1 MNLKERLPL
10 ISVIATSAL
19 CIGISILALKA
30 GIFIIFQNLFYI
42 PIVIACFYFRKRGL
56 AIAAALAVIY
66 FLLFISFTSDQV
78 MIWDALIRVLL
89 FILIAAVIT
98 SLSTA
103 RARAEAALA
112 EEREKFRTVADY
124 TYDWEY
130 WIDPQRNIPYISPSC
145 ERITGYRP
153 EEFLADAG
161 LLANVVHVADRQ
173 IFQDHAD
180 RCNDNNKND
189 ADELDFRIVTRA
201 GEVRWIAHTCQP
213 VYGSDGRFRGRR
225 ASNRNITARKE
236 AEEDLRHSEERY
248 RTILEDIEEG
258 YQEMDPKGNFT
269 FCNESFCKIFGYGR
283 EELLNSNIRH
293 YAADEE
299 TADRIYRAYQ
309 QIYRTGDP
317 LKRFEGEI
325 VTRQGERRLIE
336 FSASLLRDREGRR
349 RGFRGIVRDVTERK
363 NMGDQYRMI
372 ANSSQTG
379 VYIVQ
384 DGRLRF
390 VNPHISKYSGYREE
404 ELIGRQ
410 VLHFVHPAD
419 WEMVREK
426 AGKMLAGLLKSPYEY
441 RMVDKAGRVRWLTE
455 TVTPITYRGR
465 SAVLGNTMDTTDRK
479 EAEKK
484 LQDLLE
490 NLRKAVGATV
500 QVMVAAVE
508 ARDPYTAGHQ
518 ARSAD
523 LARAIARE
531 MGLPQDRIDGI
542 RMAGSIHDIGKL
554 SVPAE
559 ILSKPSKLSDI
570 EFSLIREHACKGY
583 KMLKDVAS
591 PWPLAEIVYQHHER
605 LDGSGY
611 PRGLKGEE
619 IIIEARILAVADV
632 VESMASYRPYRPA
645 LGLEEALAEIERH
658 QGKLYDADVVAACLR
673 LFREKS
679 FQFEGTRS

>member
-1 MNLKERLPL
+1 VNLREQLPL
-10 ISVIATSAL
+10 IGVIATSAL

-30 GIFIIFQNLFYI
+30 GIIIIFQNLFYI

-130 WIDPQRNIPYISPSC
+130 WIDPQRNISYISPSC

-180 RCNDNNKND
+180 RCNDNNKNG

-225 ASNRNITARKE
+225 ASNRNVTVRKE

-317 LKRFEGEI
+317 LKRF
-325 VTRQGERRLIE
+325 
-336 FSASLLRDREGRR
+336 
-349 RGFRGIVRDVTERK
+349 
-363 NMGDQYRMI
+363 
-372 ANSSQTG
+372 
-379 VYIVQ
+379 
-384 DGRLRF
+384 
-390 VNPHISKYSGYREE
+390 
-404 ELIGRQ
+404 
-410 VLHFVHPAD
+410 
-419 WEMVREK
+419 
-426 AGKMLAGLLKSPYEY
+426 
-441 RMVDKAGRVRWLTE
+441 
-455 TVTPITYRGR
+455 
-465 SAVLGNTMDTTDRK
+465 
-479 EAEKK
+479 
-484 LQDLLE
+484 
-490 NLRKAVGATV
+490 
-500 QVMVAAVE
+500 
-508 ARDPYTAGHQ
+508 
-518 ARSAD
+518 
-523 LARAIARE
+523 
-531 MGLPQDRIDGI
+531 
-542 RMAGSIHDIGKL
+542 
-554 SVPAE
+554 
-559 ILSKPSKLSDI
+559 
-570 EFSLIREHACKGY
+570 
-583 KMLKDVAS
+583 
-591 PWPLAEIVYQHHER
+591 
-605 LDGSGY
+605 
-611 PRGLKGEE
+611 
-619 IIIEARILAVADV
+619 
-632 VESMASYRPYRPA
+632 
-645 LGLEEALAEIERH
+645 
-658 QGKLYDADVVAACLR
+658 
-673 LFREKS
+673 
-679 FQFEGTRS
+679 